1 VIVRHDVDIKA
12 DSAVA
17 VKASVFEGHGGQG
30 AASVLLKL
38 HDGSEHSIAHL
49 AGMDLACPCKPIERE
64 LMIRVAFKN
73 HCYTEDYDPE
83 KHQRHEILITEAK
96 NRHRVF
102 CPIRYALSHRLP
114 KILAGLPNG
123 KVHQTAQVRN
133 YVFVVPLEV
142 DGEFYE
148 VYFMLQRAAPDD
160 KADLRLTVE
169 SAYPNGATN
178 IRKRPR
184 TIRFMVLAH
193 KVLTNQSVRFA
204 PR

>member
-1 VIVRHDVDIKA
+1 VRHDVDIKA

-17 VKASVFEGHGGQG
+17 VKASILEAGGLG

-38 HDGSEHSIAHL
+38 HDGSEYSIAHL
-49 AGMDLACPCKPIERE
+49 SEMALTCPCEPLERDLA
-64 LMIRVAFKN
+64 IRVIFKN
-73 HCYTEDYDPE
+73 HCYTEDYDPG
-83 KHQRHEILITEAK
+83 KHAPHEIVITEAK
-96 NRHRVF
+96 NRYRVF
-102 CPIRYALSHRLP
+102 CPIRYALSHKLP
-114 KILAGLPNG
+114 EILADLPSR

-142 DGEFYE
+142 EGQSYE
-148 VYFMLQRAAPDD
+148 VYFMLQRAAADD

-169 SAYPNGATN
+169 SAYPNGGTN

-193 KVLTNQSVRFA
+193 KVLTNQPVRFA